1 MLSLSCWV
9 PAFRPTRKT
18 NGRTNHAFRSRKR
31 KAMAPVAVGR
41 DAVVLTLVVR
51 MVVDRMVVDRARPD
65 DAQVG
70 LTNVVPDRED
80 QDLVGEAKVVPDRE
94 DQDLVGE
101 AKVVVVR
108 KTVADAVA

>member
-1 MLSLSCWV
+1 
-9 PAFRPTRKT
+9 
-18 NGRTNHAFRSRKR
+18 
-31 KAMAPVAVGR
+31 MAPVAVGR

-51 MVVDRMVVDRARPD
+51 MVVDRARPD

-70 LTNVVPDRED
+70 LTNVVPDREDQDLVGAVKVVPDRED